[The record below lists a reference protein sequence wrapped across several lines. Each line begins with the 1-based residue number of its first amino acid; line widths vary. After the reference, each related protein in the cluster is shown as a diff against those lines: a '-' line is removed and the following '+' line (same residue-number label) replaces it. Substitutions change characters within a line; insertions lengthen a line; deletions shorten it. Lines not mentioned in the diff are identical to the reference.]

1 MMSSFRRR
9 EIARAVALLAVLTAQ
24 QARAADPDVVAVV
37 EIVAAAPQSGL
48 GIDRKLLPYAVQTA
62 GSGAVRR
69 AESENLAGFM
79 AHNLTGVNVNDI
91 SGSPFQSDVTFR
103 GFRASPV
110 LGTAQ
115 GLSVYLDGVRVNEPF
130 GDVVNWDMLPEAAI
144 GNLQLVPGSN
154 PLYGLNTLG
163 GALALTS
170 KSGLSDPGLE
180 ASLSSGNNGQR
191 RADLAYGLRSE
202 DDWHAFIAATLF
214 DDTGWRDHSAGRL
227 GNAFVKLGRKHGP
240 TEWSLALLGGDSH
253 LIGNGLLP
261 SYRWG
266 DGGLSNGL
274 YEADRRAA
282 YTFPD
287 ETHNRLRQ
295 ATLNL
300 SHRLD
305 ERSVLSATAYLR
317 NSRRDAANGD
327 LSGAYSDYVDH
338 CSRGFDALG
347 GAIDPVSC
355 KMTRAEGAALHT
367 ASLNTSST
375 RQDSQGVSAHLSAR
389 RARHQFDAGATFD
402 RNTVSYAQFEQAADF
417 TPERGVLADPLAARQ
432 PASSVVGAARTAG
445 LYLADTWSVTEASHV
460 TASAR
465 FNHARV
471 SNTLTNDNGLQAPES
486 FTYRKLNPALGIA
499 HDAGGGLTLSANLSQ
514 SNRVPTVIEL
524 GCADPAQPCRLPV
537 GLQSDPYLRQ
547 VVARTLE
554 AGARWQGGGVAWS
567 AALYR
572 TINRDDILFRSAGP
586 TQQGYFSNFSRTL
599 HQGMDLSASRQ
610 WGAFAIR
617 LGYSYLDAVYDANGQ
632 LFTGA
637 RNVQVTPGT
646 RIAGLPRHT
655 LKLGV
660 DWKAAPALTL
670 GGDVLAVSDLL
681 TQGNEDGLRADPVAG
696 QPPQYADWRIRG
708 YALLNLR
715 ASYRPDRH
723 WEFFARINNVADRR
737 YETYGALAADM
748 FPNGQLLR
756 PQDGA
761 LEAGQA
767 RFVAPGAPRSVVLG
781 LRYHF

>member
-9 EIARAVALLAVLTAQ
+9 EIARAVALLAGLTAQ
-24 QARAADPDVVAVV
+24 QARAAGPDAIAVV
-37 EIVAAAPQSGL
+37 EIVAAAPQSGP
-48 GIDRKLLPYAVQTA
+48 GIDRNLLPYAVQTA
-62 GSGAVRR
+62 ASGTVRR

-180 ASLSSGNNGQR
+180 ASLSSGNSGQR
-191 RADLAYGLRSE
+191 RADLAYGVRTE

-214 DDTGWRDHSAGRL
+214 DDAGWRDHSAGRL
-227 GNAFVKLGRKHGP
+227 GNAFLKLGHRRGP
-240 TEWSLALLGGDSH
+240 TAWSLALLGGDSR

-261 SYRWG
+261 SYRWV
-266 DGGLSNGL
+266 DGALSNGL

-287 ETHNRLRQ
+287 ETRNRLRQ

-305 ERSVLSATAYLR
+305 ERTELAATAYLR
-317 NSRRDAANGD
+317 NSRRDTVNGD
-327 LSGAYSDYVDH
+327 LGDAYGDYVDH
-338 CSRGFDALG
+338 CGQGFHADG
-347 GAIDPVSC
+347 GAVDPASC
-355 KMTRAEGAALHT
+355 QMTRAEGAALHA
-367 ASLNTSST
+367 ASLNTTST
-375 RQDSQGVSAHLSAR
+375 RQQSQGVSANLSAR
-389 RARHQFDAGATFD
+389 RARHQFNAGATFD
-402 RNTVSYAQFEQAADF
+402 RNTVGFAQFERAAGF
-417 TPERGVLADPLAARQ
+417 TPQRGVLADPLAARE
-432 PASSVVGAARTAG
+432 PASSVVGAARAAG
-445 LYLADTWSVTEASHV
+445 LYLSDTWSVTQASHV
-460 TASAR
+460 TVSAR

-471 SNTLTNDNGLQAPES
+471 SNTLTNDSGRQAPES
-486 FTYRKLNPALGIA
+486 FTYRKLNPAFGIA

-537 GLQSDPYLRQ
+537 GLQSDPFLRQ

-554 AGARWQGGGVAWS
+554 GGARWQGGGAALS
-567 AALYR
+567 ASLYR
-572 TINRDDILFRSAGP
+572 TVNRDDILFRSAGP
-586 TQQGYFSNFSRTL
+586 TQQGYFSNFARTR
-599 HQGMDLSASRQ
+599 HQGLDLSASRQ
-610 WGAFAIR
+610 SGPFATR

-637 RNVQVTPGT
+637 RNVLVAPGT

-670 GGDVLAVSDLL
+670 GADLLAVSDLL

-696 QPPQYADWRIRG
+696 QPPQDADWRIRG
-708 YALLNLR
+708 HALLNLR
-715 ASYRPDRH
+715 ASYRPDRN
-723 WEFFARINNVADRR
+723 WELFMRVNNVADRR
-737 YETYGALAADM
+737 YETYGAVATDM
-748 FPNGQLLR
+748 FPNGRLLQ

-761 LEAGQA
+761 VEAGPA
-767 RFVAPGAPRSVVLG
+767 RFVAPGAPRSVVAG